1 MTFNYIYPF
10 YLKKITYLILLF
22 FIYIYSFSQII
33 SYELIESWTLEDVQD
48 IYDSNSFPENTGQ
61 INFEVDGY
69 KILYLTPNH
78 NGNLVLCSGAIYLP
92 KATTCPTPV
101 LSWQHG
107 TAVKDSAAPSN
118 MKSNN
123 KRIGVIGASHGYI
136 VTMSDFIG
144 LGEGIG
150 FHNYVHADTE
160 ASSIIDLIIFGKDF
174 AYDKGV
180 MPSEQLFLM
189 GYSQGGHATMAA
201 VKEIQENDSLNIQ
214 VTGSV
219 PMAGPYSMSEAQTD
233 MLNNAIEYPN
243 PGYLPYV
250 LFGYHNIYNLF
261 SNINDVLIEP
271 YSQYLF
277 SMYSGEYNMTE
288 INETLPVNPID
299 IFQPQYYEDFLTTE
313 NHPFKLALIDNDV
326 YNFIPE
332 SPMRLIHCNGDDNVT
347 YENSIIAFNYFING
361 GSTDVE
367 LWDGGNFDHSTC
379 AFFAIIGAKIWI
391 DSLSEICEPYISDIS
406 NLHKPSKQLI
416 YASDIL
422 GRKTNEFAH
431 LKINIYND
439 GSVEKEYILD

>member
-1 MTFNYIYPF
+1 MCCIA
-10 YLKKITYLILLF
+10 
-22 FIYIYSFSQII
+22 QII
-33 SYELIESWTLEDVQD
+33 SYDLVESWTLEEVQD
-48 IYDSNSFPENTGQ
+48 IYDSGNLPQNTGQ

-69 KILYLTPNH
+69 KILYFTPNH
-78 NGNLVLCSGAIYLP
+78 NGDLVLCSGAIYLP
-92 KATTCPTPV
+92 KGASCPSPV

-123 KRIGVIGASHGYI
+123 KRIGVVAASHGYI

-150 FHNYVHADTE
+150 FHNYVHAESE
-160 ASSIIDLIIFGKDF
+160 ASSIIDLIIFGKEF

-180 MPSEQLFLM
+180 MPNDQLFLM

-201 VKEIQENDSLNIQ
+201 VKKIEESDSLNIQ

-233 MLNNAIEYPN
+233 MLNLGLEYPN

-288 INETLPVNPID
+288 INETLPENPIE
-299 IFQPQYYEDFLTTE
+299 IFQTQYYEDFLNNE
-313 NHPFKLALIDNDV
+313 NHPFRVALLENDV
-326 YNFIPE
+326 YNFIPA
-332 SPMRLIHCNGDDNVT
+332 SPMRLLHCSGDDNVT
-347 YENSIIAFNYFING
+347 YENSIMAYEYFING
-361 GSTDVE
+361 GATDVE
-367 LWDGGNFDHSTC
+367 LWDGGSFDHTTC
-379 AFFAIIGAKIWI
+379 AFFAIISAKIWI
-391 DSLSEICEPYISDIS
+391 DTLSEICEPYNNSTLDLNKNNEILISVTDLLGK
-406 NLHKPSKQLI
+406 NPNKNEGFQLHI
-416 YASDIL
+416 YD
-422 GRKTNEFAH
+422 
-431 LKINIYND
+431 D
-439 GSVEKEYILD
+439 GSVEKKYVVK